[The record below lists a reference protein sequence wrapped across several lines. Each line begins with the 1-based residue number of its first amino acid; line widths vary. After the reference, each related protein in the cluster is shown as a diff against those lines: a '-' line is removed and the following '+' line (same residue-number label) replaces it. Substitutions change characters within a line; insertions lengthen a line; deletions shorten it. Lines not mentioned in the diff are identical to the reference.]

1 MLYELVLSLRQCVY
15 ALLGAER
22 SLPWF
27 ALLPPIVLALMIV
40 PLVGCGD
47 KSGDKPA
54 PARPVRYV
62 VIGSPATLPSLERT
76 GEIHAHDETALSFR
90 TAGRMM
96 TRAVDIGDRVNYG
109 QLLATLDDTSAQN
122 QLDSATADEESAR
135 ATARVA
141 ALNVSRMQKL
151 IATGA
156 IARSQLDSARADW
169 LVASA
174 RVKSSEAAL
183 RNARESLGW
192 TRLTSPGE
200 GIITAVSASPGQVV
214 NAGETVV
221 TLAAGQARDV
231 ASQFQLQQACLAAG
245 QARDVVFDIPDP
257 AKVEAQRAEE
267 FQVALLSDAG
277 VKAYAVLRDISPQA
291 DPQTRT
297 WRVRATL
304 KKPPAAMALG
314 ASVTVRLPSSGSTG
328 YAIPASALSRCG
340 DKPAVFVITPQM
352 QAQLRV
358 VVPASYTASSAIIAS
373 GLVPGDR
380 VITAGVSKLRPG
392 EKVVAGERLP

>member
-90 TAGRMM
+90 TAGRML

-231 ASQFQLQQACLAAG
+231 
-245 QARDVVFDIPDP
+245 VFDIPDP
-257 AKVEAQRAEE
+257 AKIEAQKAEE

-314 ASVTVRLPSSGSTG
+314 ASVTVRLPSSGSAG
-328 YAIPASALSRCG
+328 YAVPASALSRCG
-340 DKPAVFVITPQM
+340 EKPAVFVITPQM

>member
-1 MLYELVLSLRQCVY
+1 MLYELVLSLRQCVS

-22 SLPWF
+22 TLSWF
-27 ALLPPIVLALMIV
+27 ALLPPIVLVLMIV

-47 KSGDKPA
+47 KSAEKPA

-62 VIGSPATLPSLERT
+62 VVGSPATLPALERT

-90 TAGRMM
+90 TAGRML
-96 TRAVDIGDRVNYG
+96 TRAVDVGDRVNYG
-109 QLLATLDDTSAQN
+109 QLLATLEETSARN
-122 QLDSATADEESAR
+122 QLDSATADDESAR

-141 ALNVSRMQKL
+141 ALNVNRMQKL

-156 IARSQLDSARADW
+156 IARSQLDSAQADW

-200 GIITAVSASPGQVV
+200 GVITAVSASPGQVV
-214 NAGETVV
+214 SAGETVV
-221 TLAAGQARDV
+221 T
-231 ASQFQLQQACLAAG
+231 LAAG

-328 YAIPASALSRCG
+328 YTIPASALSRCG

>member
-27 ALLPPIVLALMIV
+27 ALLPPIVLALIIL

-231 ASQFQLQQACLAAG
+231 
-245 QARDVVFDIPDP
+245 VFDIPDP
-257 AKVEAQRAEE
+257 AKVEALRAEE

-277 VKAYAVLRDISPQA
+277 VNAFAILRDISPQA

-314 ASVTVRLPSSGSTG
+314 SSVTVRLPSSGSAG
-328 YAIPASALSRCG
+328 YAVPASALSRCG
-340 DKPAVFVITPQM
+340 EKPAVFVITPQM

>member
-1 MLYELVLSLRQCVY
+1 MLSELVLSRRQCVS
-15 ALLGAER
+15 ALPGAER
-22 SLPWF
+22 TISWF
-27 ALLPPIVLALMIV
+27 APLPPIVLALMIV

-47 KSGDKPA
+47 KNADKPA

-62 VIGSPATLPSLERT
+62 VVGSPATLPAVERT

-90 TAGRMM
+90 TAGRML
-96 TRAVDIGDRVNYG
+96 TRVVDIGDRVNDG
-109 QLLATLDDTSAQN
+109 QQLATLEDSSAQN
-122 QLDSATADEESAR
+122 QLASATADDESAR

-183 RNARESLGW
+183 RNARESLAW
-192 TRLTSPGE
+192 THLTSPGE
-200 GIITAVSASPGQVV
+200 GVITAVSASPGQVV
-214 NAGETVV
+214 SAGETVL
-221 TLAAGQARDV
+221 T
-231 ASQFQLQQACLAAG
+231 LAAG
-245 QARDVVFDIPDP
+245 QARDVVFDIPEP
-257 AKVEAQRAEE
+257 AKIQVQKAEE
-267 FQVALLSDAG
+267 FQVALLSDAA
-277 VKAYAVLRDISPQA
+277 VNAYAILRDISPQA

-304 KKPPAAMALG
+304 KTPPAAMALG

-328 YAIPASALSRCG
+328 YAIPASALSRCAE
-340 DKPAVFVITPQM
+340 KPAVFVITPQM

-358 VVPASYTASSAIIAS
+358 VVPASYTASSIIIAS
-373 GLVPGDR
+373 GLMPGDR

>member
-1 MLYELVLSLRQCVY
+1 M
-15 ALLGAER
+15 
-22 SLPWF
+22 
-27 ALLPPIVLALMIV
+27 
-40 PLVGCGD
+40 
-47 KSGDKPA
+47 
-54 PARPVRYV
+54 
-62 VIGSPATLPSLERT
+62 
-76 GEIHAHDETALSFR
+76 
-90 TAGRMM
+90 
-96 TRAVDIGDRVNYG
+96 
-109 QLLATLDDTSAQN
+109 
-122 QLDSATADEESAR
+122 DSATADDESAR

-141 ALNVSRMQKL
+141 ALNVNRMQKL

-156 IARSQLDSARADW
+156 IARSQLDSAQADW

-200 GIITAVSASPGQVV
+200 GVITAVSASPGQVV
-214 NAGETVV
+214 SAGETVV
-221 TLAAGQARDV
+221 T
-231 ASQFQLQQACLAAG
+231 LAAG

>member
-90 TAGRMM
+90 TAGRMP

-156 IARSQLDSARADW
+156 IARSQLDSARAGW
-169 LVASA
+169 LVACA

-200 GIITAVSASPGQVV
+200 GIITAVNASPGQVV

-221 TLAAGQARDV
+221 M
-231 ASQFQLQQACLAAG
+231 LAAG

-257 AKVEAQRAEE
+257 AKIEAQKAEE

-314 ASVTVRLPSSGSTG
+314 ASVTVRLPSSGSAG
-328 YAIPASALSRCG
+328 YAVPASALSRCG
-340 DKPAVFVITPQM
+340 EKPAVFVITPQM

-358 VVPASYTASSAIIAS
+358 VVPASYTASSVIIAS
-373 GLVPGDR
+373 GLMPGDR

-392 EKVVAGERLP
+392 EKVVAGEKQP

>member
-15 ALLGAER
+15 ALLGTER

-62 VIGSPATLPSLERT
+62 VIGSPATIPSLERT

-90 TAGRMM
+90 TAGRMP

-122 QLDSATADEESAR
+122 QFDSATADEESAR

-200 GIITAVSASPGQVV
+200 GVITAVSASPGQVV
-214 NAGETVV
+214 SAGETVV
-221 TLAAGQARDV
+221 T
-231 ASQFQLQQACLAAG
+231 LAAG

>member
-1 MLYELVLSLRQCVY
+1 MLYELVLSLRQCVS

-22 SLPWF
+22 TLSWF
-27 ALLPPIVLALMIV
+27 ALLPPIVLVLMIV

-47 KSGDKPA
+47 KSAEKPA
-54 PARPVRYV
+54 LARPVRYV
-62 VIGSPATLPSLERT
+62 VVGSPATLPALERT

-90 TAGRMM
+90 TAGRML
-96 TRAVDIGDRVNYG
+96 TRAVDVGDRVNYG
-109 QLLATLDDTSAQN
+109 QLLATLEETSARN
-122 QLDSATADEESAR
+122 QLDSATADDESAR

-141 ALNVSRMQKL
+141 ALNVNRMQKL

-156 IARSQLDSARADW
+156 IARSQLDSAQADW

-200 GIITAVSASPGQVV
+200 GVITAVSASPGQVV
-214 NAGETVV
+214 SAGETVV
-221 TLAAGQARDV
+221 T
-231 ASQFQLQQACLAAG
+231 LAAG

>member
-1 MLYELVLSLRQCVY
+1 MLYELVLSLRQCVS

-22 SLPWF
+22 TLSWF
-27 ALLPPIVLALMIV
+27 ALLPPIVLVLMIV

-47 KSGDKPA
+47 KSAEKPA

-62 VIGSPATLPSLERT
+62 VVGSPATLPALERT

-90 TAGRMM
+90 TAGRML
-96 TRAVDIGDRVNYG
+96 TRAVDVGDRVNYG
-109 QLLATLDDTSAQN
+109 QLLATLEETSARN
-122 QLDSATADEESAR
+122 QLDSATADDESAR

-141 ALNVSRMQKL
+141 ALNVNRMHKL

-156 IARSQLDSARADW
+156 IARSQLDSAQADW
-169 LVASA
+169 LVGINATRLFST

-200 GIITAVSASPGQVV
+200 GVITAVSASPGQVV
-214 NAGETVV
+214 SAGETVV
-221 TLAAGQARDV
+221 T
-231 ASQFQLQQACLAAG
+231 LAAG

>member
-76 GEIHAHDETALSFR
+76 GEIHVHDETALSFR

-231 ASQFQLQQACLAAG
+231 
-245 QARDVVFDIPDP
+245 VFDIPDP

-277 VKAYAVLRDISPQA
+277 VNAFAILRDISPQA

-314 ASVTVRLPSSGSTG
+314 SSVTVRLPSSGSAG
-328 YAIPASALSRCG
+328 YAVPASALSRCG
-340 DKPAVFVITPQM
+340 EKPAVFVITPQM

-358 VVPASYTASSAIIAS
+358 VVPASYTASSVIIAS
-373 GLVPGDR
+373 GLMPGDR

-392 EKVVAGERLP
+392 EKVVAGEKQP